1 MYLLIVMQLLASGAA
16 TQPEVFNQYNS
27 QAACEK
33 FLEQFTEQDPR
44 TELATSQVGRVT
56 AIRHTDTGVLW
67 ATCAKDSRGD
77 RV

>member
-1 MYLLIVMQLLASGAA
+1 MYLLIVMQLLTNGGS
-16 TQPEVFNQYNS
+16 TQPEVFNQYNT

-33 FLEQFTEQDPR
+33 FLGQFAEQDER
-44 TELATSQVGRVT
+44 TELAASQVGRVT